1 VPTNFK
7 IKCPIIKLHKIPFDE
22 SRNIT
27 RTDRQT
33 DRRRDRSKEKWK
45 DRRKDR
51 YGEVSRCIPSTFAA
65 QTADTTN
72 LKNQI
77 ILGFGRRNPRQ
88 CAVVRGQITQLP
100 VNRSLALSNRES
112 RPQPA
117 SCRAAARQWGVEGFT
132 HTNALDWTVRAEN
145 HQAS

>member
-7 IKCPIIKLHKIPFDE
+7 ITCLLIKLHKIPFDE

-27 RTDRQT
+27 DRQT
-33 DRRRDRSKEKWK
+33 DRRRDRSKEKRT
-45 DRRKDR
+45 DRQEDR

-77 ILGFGRRNPRQ
+77 ILSFGWRNPPH
-88 CAVVRGQITQLP
+88 CAAVRGQITQLP
-100 VNRSLALSNRES
+100 FNRSLAFSNRES

-117 SCRAAARQWGVEGFT
+117 SCPAAARQ
-132 HTNALDWTVRAEN
+132 
-145 HQAS
+145 